1 MSKRKERQAA
11 RPSAILNWFGKAPH
25 PSDCLIHWRDTVGYR
40 GVADFDETI
49 AQLRADWDLLTKTD
63 AGKLAL
69 ARLLGAQYDK
79 ACQEQ
84 AEDDAGASL

>member
-11 RPSAILNWFGKAPH
+11 RPSALLNWFGKTPH
-25 PSDCLIHWRDTVGYR
+25 PSDCLVHWRDTVGYR

-49 AQLRADWDLLTKTD
+49 AQLRADWDLLTATD
-63 AGKLAL
+63 AGKAAL
-69 ARLLGAQYDK
+69 ARLLSAQYEK
-79 ACQEQ
+79 ASQDQ